1 MSANLPETAGADTAD
16 RDLILRRLLGCFAAA
31 ALVALGMAVTTA
43 AWQQASGPEAA
54 PVSLVQDSPK

>member
-1 MSANLPETAGADTAD
+1 MSANPAEIAEVETAD
-16 RDLILRRLLGCFAAA
+16 RDLILRRLMGCFAAA

-43 AWQQASGPEAA
+43 AWQQAAGSEAA